1 MARQKK
7 PHHLKIIAGTDRP
20 DRADAAIEL
29 PVLSEL
35 PLAPDWLPNA
45 HAIREWHRL
54 SSVLHGA
61 GLLTEASLSALGMLC
76 ALHGK
81 LLQLWSVGETPS
93 GHMLAQY
100 RLLANDFG
108 LTPVAQGR
116 VSVAGKKTKRNKFD
130 RFSRPTAE
138 E

>member
-1 MARQKK
+1 MAGRPKK
-7 PHHLKIIAGTDRP
+7 PRRLRVVAGTDRP
-20 DRADAAIEL
+20 DRAFDAVEL
-29 PVLSEL
+29 PAVSEL
-35 PLAPDWLPNA
+35 PDPPDWLPNA
-45 HAIREWHRL
+45 HAVREWHRL
-54 SSVLHGA
+54 SAVLHGA

-76 ALHGK
+76 SLHGK

-116 VSVAGKKTKRNKFD
+116 VSAGTAKTRGNRFS
-130 RFSRPTAE
+130 RFSRPPSS
-138 E
+138 